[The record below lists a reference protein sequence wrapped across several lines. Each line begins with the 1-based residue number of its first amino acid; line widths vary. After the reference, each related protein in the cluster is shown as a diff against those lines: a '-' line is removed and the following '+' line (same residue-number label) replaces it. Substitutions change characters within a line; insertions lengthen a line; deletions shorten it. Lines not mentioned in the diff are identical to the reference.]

1 MVTIVIVSYN
11 TRQLLLE
18 CIESIRRVTKYPSY
32 RIVVVDNGS
41 TDGSPDAVKHAP
53 NTSVIYNRQ
62 NLGFGG
68 ANNVA
73 LNAESDFF
81 LLLNPDTILVND
93 AVTEFV
99 RFYESH
105 GNARTGVMGA
115 YLTDALGRE
124 AHSFAPQLSIG
135 LILRELVMKLGGM
148 VLSRYRRRRAAARKP
163 LDRIVRKV
171 DTVVGA
177 AMFVSEGAIRR
188 VGGFDERYFMYH
200 EEADWQRN
208 LRRHGYTN
216 LLIPGPSIVHKEGQ
230 SSKSVNRRRIMVQ
243 TSHVVYVRKW
253 YGLLVYPFKLCLLT
267 LLFVNMVVDLFKMD
281 FGLAQNWHYLI
292 SVAREK
298 YR

>member
-1 MVTIVIVSYN
+1 VVTIVIVSYN

-18 CIESIRRVTKYPSY
+18 CIESITRATKYPSY

-41 TDGSPDAVKHAP
+41 TDGSPEAVKHVP
-53 NTSVIYNRQ
+53 NTSVICNRQ
-62 NLGFGG
+62 NLGFGA

-99 RFYESH
+99 SFYEKQA
-105 GNARTGVMGA
+105 NARIGVVGA
-115 YLTDALGRE
+115 YLTDARGE
-124 AHSFAPQLSIG
+124 VVHSFGAQLSIG

-148 VLSRYRRRRAAARKP
+148 VLNRYRRRRAAARKP
-163 LDRIVRKV
+163 VDRIVRKV

-200 EEADWQRN
+200 EEADWQKRM
-208 LRRHGYTN
+208 RMAGYLN
-216 LLIPGPSIVHKEGQ
+216 YVIPGPAIIHKEGK
-230 SSKSVNRRRIMVQ
+230 SSTSSNARRIMVQ
-243 TSHVVYVRKW
+243 TSHCVYVKKW
-253 YGLLVYPFKLCLLT
+253 YGALAYPFKLCQSVLL
-267 LLFVNMVVDLFKMD
+267 LLNLIVDLFKRD
-281 FGLAQNWHYLI
+281 YGVRENWRYFSKVLL
-292 SVAREK
+292 EQ